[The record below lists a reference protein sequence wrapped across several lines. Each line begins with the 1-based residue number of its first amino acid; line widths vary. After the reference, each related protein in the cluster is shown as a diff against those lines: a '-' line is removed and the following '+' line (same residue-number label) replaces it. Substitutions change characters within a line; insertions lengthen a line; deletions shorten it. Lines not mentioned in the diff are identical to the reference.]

1 MSFKSR
7 LPRLILATTCA
18 VITSVV
24 NPNAQLNEVWVDDLM
39 LQLAIEEA
47 CDVVDI
53 LRSLEGKIGD
63 KEFVEA
69 TVQCEDGRQ
78 FDASRT
84 EPDEKFTVQ
93 ICEIVETSC

>member
-1 MSFKSR
+1 MSFKRR
-7 LPRLILATTCA
+7 LPKLALATICA
-18 VITSVV
+18 VFTSVQ
-24 NPNAQLNEVWVDDLM
+24 NPKAQLNDVWVDDLM

-53 LRSLEGKIGD
+53 LRSLEGQIGD